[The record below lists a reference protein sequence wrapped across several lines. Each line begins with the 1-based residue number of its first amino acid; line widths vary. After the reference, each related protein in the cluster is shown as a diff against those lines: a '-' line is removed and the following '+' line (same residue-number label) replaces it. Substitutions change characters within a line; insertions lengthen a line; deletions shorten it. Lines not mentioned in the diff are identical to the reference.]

1 MKELN
6 IDGMSIAPGVVETI
20 ISIAVSE
27 VEGVAAV
34 GGGAGAGL
42 LKLTNPAAQGI
53 DMVVDDQNQL
63 KVSVRVSVKSGRPL
77 PQIAADIRE
86 AVSDAV
92 GIQVGLSVSCVDVYI
107 DAITFED

>member
-42 LKLTNPAAQGI
+42 LKLTNPSAQGI
-53 DMVVDDQNQL
+53 DMVVDEQNQL
-63 KVSVRVSVKSGRPL
+63 KVSVRVNVKSGRPL

-86 AVSDAV
+86 AISDAV
-92 GIQVGLSVSCVDVYI
+92 GIQVGLAVSNVDVYI
-107 DAITFED
+107 DAITFEE